1 MFLDTQIHGNV
12 VLCPFTKESIF
23 FYIEE
28 EWRKREN
35 VKTKYIMKSNEKLN
49 GKNQF
54 EETVLIILVGSMM

>member
-1 MFLDTQIHGNV
+1 M
-12 VLCPFTKESIF
+12 
-23 FYIEE
+23 EE

-35 VKTKYIMKSNEKLN
+35 VKTKIYIMKSNEKLN